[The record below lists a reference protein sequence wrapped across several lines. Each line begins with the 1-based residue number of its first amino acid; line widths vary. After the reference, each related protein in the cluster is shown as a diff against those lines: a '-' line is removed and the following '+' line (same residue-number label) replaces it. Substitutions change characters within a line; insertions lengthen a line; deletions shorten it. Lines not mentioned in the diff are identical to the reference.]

1 MDILRGYRFSCL
13 EFKIRSLIF
22 GLLAFANIIHS
33 IGAEDR
39 RPNIVLIL
47 CDDHRYDAMS
57 FLGHSLAVTPHMD
70 AMAENGAHLKALTDQ
85 QKVMNGG
92 IIELKTLVAQLK
104 D

>member
-22 GLLAFANIIHS
+22 GLLAFVNIMHS

-47 CDDHRYDAMS
+47 CDDHRYDAMG
-57 FLGHSLAVTPHMD
+57 FMGHPFMFPQVTGMKHSD
-70 AMAENGAHLKALTDQ
+70 S
-85 QKVMNGG
+85 KV
-92 IIELKTLVAQLK
+92 ELKRTCP
-104 D
+104 

>member
-22 GLLAFANIIHS
+22 GLLAFVNIMHS

-47 CDDHRYDAMS
+47 CDDHRYDAMG
-57 FLGHSLAVTPHMD
+57 FMGHPFILPPVTGMKHSD
-70 AMAENGAHLKALTDQ
+70 S
-85 QKVMNGG
+85 KV
-92 IIELKTLVAQLK
+92 ELKRTCP
-104 D
+104 